1 MTGLWGRIVPGQ
13 NWCTAAIVRSA
24 ENLVTVRAVFA
35 VSHTPRGLVD
45 IAPAEKS
52 FEMVQDKQS
61 GDPVMTAALKVFT
74 EEELRGM
81 SVPLLLAL
89 VRLIER
95 RLIRRGAAPSQ
106 QELTDLRDLV
116 AAQQWPPFRDRR

>member
-1 MTGLWGRIVPGQ
+1 M
-13 NWCTAAIVRSA
+13 
-24 ENLVTVRAVFA
+24 FA
-35 VSHTPRGLVD
+35 VSHTSRLLVD
-45 IAPAEKS
+45 IALAEKS
-52 FEMVQDKQS
+52 FEMVQDKPS
-61 GDPVMTAALKVFT
+61 VDPVMTVALRMFT
-74 EEELRGM
+74 EQELRGM

>member
-1 MTGLWGRIVPGQ
+1 M
-13 NWCTAAIVRSA
+13 S
-24 ENLVTVRAVFA
+24 A
-35 VSHTPRGLVD
+35 VSHTARRLVD
-45 IAPAEKS
+45 IALAEKL
-52 FEMVQDKQS
+52 FEMVQDKPS
-61 GDPVMTAALKVFT
+61 ADPVMTVALKMFT

-95 RLIRRGAAPSQ
+95 RLIRQAAAPSQ
-106 QELTDLRDLV
+106 QELTDLRELV

>member
-1 MTGLWGRIVPGQ
+1 LL
-13 NWCTAAIVRSA
+13 C
-24 ENLVTVRAVFA
+24 
-35 VSHTPRGLVD
+35 HTPPGRLVD
-45 IAPAEKS
+45 IALAEKS
-52 FEMVQDKQS
+52 FEMVQDKPS
-61 GDPVMTAALKVFT
+61 ADPVMTVALKMFT

-106 QELTDLRDLV
+106 QELTDLRGLV